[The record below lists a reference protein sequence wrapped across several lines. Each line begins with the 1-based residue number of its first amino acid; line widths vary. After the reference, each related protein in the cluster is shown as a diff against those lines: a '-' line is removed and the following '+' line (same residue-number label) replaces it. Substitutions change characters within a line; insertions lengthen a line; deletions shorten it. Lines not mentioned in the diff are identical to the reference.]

1 MEFFRDRPLKVQA
14 ALLLL
19 LLAVI
24 IIIESFFIRWRISS
38 LEELHHQQ
46 DFARKA
52 QLMSQQIM
60 LKTNLFLQGRSN
72 IAAQILADVEQHD
85 HMIKILSEGGRIDGT
100 SIFIDKLDRLPAIS
114 LQEVSEHWATFKQ
127 NVQHATL
134 GSGNQEKRKALDAS
148 WISISSWYSKLISDI
163 DKGAQQLRSSINMW
177 ITLTI
182 ILNIGLLVL
191 LYFLFNKNVIE
202 PLKLV
207 ETNTANHAH
216 TTGLPDNEIA
226 DVATRVSEVTEQLKD
241 ASQFIQEIGKGNLNI
256 DYKELDTQYVSG
268 KHKLADSLIEMQNK
282 LREMNAEEQ
291 RRQWANDGLAKFVDI
306 LRTGGEDIRQIGDKI
321 IATLVSYTRSNQ
333 GALYLLNDDD
343 ATNKYLELISLFAF
357 DTRKFE
363 TQKIKLGEGILGQ
376 TFLEKETTHL
386 TDVPYEY
393 IRITSGLG
401 GANPKSLLM
410 VPLKIDQT
418 VYGVVELA
426 SFSEYKEHE
435 IKFVERLSETIASTF
450 GSVKSAQRNR
460 ILLDESNSVTEMMRA
475 QEEEMRQNMEELQA
489 TQEEMARKE
498 RDYISKIDQLEKRLK
513 QGNVPS
519 EELDLLKKEA
529 ARLQG
534 ELDRCMKESA
544 EERKKLAA
552 KGDDWAIAEE
562 VERALKINLE
572 ALKITREEMG
582 QSPDS

>member
-1 MEFFRDRPLKVQA
+1 MKFFRDRPLKVQA

-38 LEELHHQQ
+38 LEELHYQQ

-60 LKTNLFLQGRSN
+60 LKTNLFLQGRTN
-72 IAAQILADVEQHD
+72 TAAQILADVEQHD

-114 LQEVSEHWATFKQ
+114 LQEVSEHWLTFKQ
-127 NVQHATL
+127 NVQRATL
-134 GSGNQEKRKALDAS
+134 GSDNQEKRKTLDAS
-148 WISISSWYSKLISDI
+148 WISISSWYSKLITDI
-163 DKGAQQLRSSINMW
+163 DKGAQQLRSSINTW
-177 ITLTI
+177 IAFI
-182 ILNIGLLVL
+182 IIINIGLLIL
-191 LYFLFNKNVIE
+191 LYFLFNKHVIE

-207 ETNTANHAH
+207 ETNTANHTH
-216 TTGLPDNEIA
+216 TTGLLNNEIA
-226 DVATRVSEVTEQLKD
+226 AVATRVSEVTEQLKD

-256 DYKELDTQYVSG
+256 DYKELDPGYVPG
-268 KHKLADSLIEMQNK
+268 KQKLADSLIEMQNK
-282 LREMNAEEQ
+282 LSEMNAEEQ

-363 TQKIKLGEGILGQ
+363 TQKIKPGEGILGQ

-386 TDVPYEY
+386 MDMPDEY

-426 SFSEYKEHE
+426 SFNEYKEHE

-450 GSVKSAQRNR
+450 SSVKSAQRNR
-460 ILLDESNSVTEMMRA
+460 VLLDESNTVTEMMRA

-489 TQEEMARKE
+489 TQEEMGRKE

-513 QGNVPS
+513 QGGAPS
-519 EELDLLKKEA
+519 EELDQLRKEVV
-529 ARLQG
+529 RLQG

-544 EERKKLAA
+544 EERKKTVA
-552 KGDDWAIAEE
+552 KGDDWAITEE

>member
-1 MEFFRDRPLKVQA
+1 MKFFRDRPLKVQA

-38 LEELHHQQ
+38 LEELHYQQ

-72 IAAQILADVEQHD
+72 TAAQILADVEQHD

-114 LQEVSEHWATFKQ
+114 LQEVSEHWLTFKQ
-127 NVQHATL
+127 NVQRATL
-134 GSGNQEKRKALDAS
+134 GSDNQEKRKTLDAS
-148 WISISSWYSKLISDI
+148 WISISSWYSKLITDI
-163 DKGAQQLRSSINMW
+163 DKGAQQLRSSINTW
-177 ITLTI
+177 IAFI
-182 ILNIGLLVL
+182 IIINIGLLIL
-191 LYFLFNKNVIE
+191 LYFLFNKHVIE

-207 ETNTANHAH
+207 ETNTANHMH
-216 TTGLPDNEIA
+216 TTGLLNNEIA

-256 DYKELDTQYVSG
+256 DYKELDPGYVPG
-268 KHKLADSLIEMQNK
+268 KQKLADSLIEMQNK
-282 LREMNAEEQ
+282 LSEMNAEEQ

-363 TQKIKLGEGILGQ
+363 TQKIKPGEGILGQ

-386 TDVPYEY
+386 MDMPDEY

-426 SFSEYKEHE
+426 SFNEYKEHE

-450 GSVKSAQRNR
+450 SSVKSAQRNR
-460 ILLDESNSVTEMMRA
+460 VLLDESNTVTEMMRA

-489 TQEEMARKE
+489 TQEEMGRKE

-513 QGNVPS
+513 QGGAPS
-519 EELDLLKKEA
+519 EELDQLKKEVV
-529 ARLQG
+529 RLQG

-544 EERKKLAA
+544 EESKKTVA